1 MVTPVG
7 IDDMNVYASTLSVDF
22 SEIVSARGISRKEWE
37 NVGFTRRSVVPAFE
51 DPVTLG
57 VNAAKPI
64 VDAAG
69 NDAFE
74 LLIVASESSMDFAK
88 PLSSYIHKHLG
99 LNRRCRNIEL
109 KHACYAGT
117 SGLQLAAA
125 WARSE
130 LATGKKALVVMTDM
144 GRRHFSESAE
154 LSVGAGSVALS
165 VSTEPRIF
173 ELEPQSGYVSYE
185 VYDTARPT
193 ANSEW
198 IDPPLSLSAYLDL
211 LEMAWEDYRNVSK
224 VNCFQDHF
232 AHMIF
237 HTPLLS
243 LIKQAHQILVEDG
256 RDDTTPGDVGKSFA
270 RMVEPSLCYNR
281 IVGNIYS
288 GTLYLALAGLIDS
301 IRPASKTRVG
311 CFSYGSGSCAE
322 FYSGF
327 ITSESQARMASKRI
341 GEHLAARRSLSV
353 SEYQH
358 QVLEVER
365 SMTSKEYEPDQQ
377 NLAEHYE
384 HAYRGKGLLVLE
396 NVRNYYRK
404 YAWS

>member
-1 MVTPVG
+1 MSTPVG
-7 IDDMNVYASTLSVDF
+7 IDNLNVYASTLSIEF
-22 SEIVSARGISRKEWE
+22 AEIISTRSISHKDLQ

-51 DPVTLG
+51 DPVTLA
-57 VNAAKPI
+57 VNAAKSI
-64 VDAAG
+64 VNAAG
-69 NDAFE
+69 GDAFE

-88 PLSSYIHKHLG
+88 PLSSYIHKYLG
-99 LNRRCRNIEL
+99 LGRRCRNVEL

-117 SGLQLAAA
+117 SALQMAAS
-125 WARSE
+125 WVRSE
-130 LATGKKALVVMTDM
+130 MATGKKALVVMTDI
-144 GRRHFSESAE
+144 GRRHFNESAE

-173 ELEPQSGYVSYE
+173 ELEPQSGFVSYE

-193 ANSEW
+193 ADSEW

-224 VNCFQDHF
+224 VTCFQDHF
-232 AHMIF
+232 AHMVF
-237 HTPLLS
+237 HTPLIS

-256 RDDTTPGDVGKSFA
+256 RDDPTLSDVGTSFA
-270 RMVEPSLCYNR
+270 RMVEPSLCYNHV
-281 IVGNIYS
+281 VGNIYS

-322 FYSGF
+322 FFSGF
-327 ITSESQARMASKRI
+327 IDSESWAMLANKRI
-341 GEHLAARRSLSV
+341 GERLAERRRLSV
-353 SEYQH
+353 PEYEH
-358 QVLEVER
+358 QVLELER
-365 SMTSKEYEPDQQ
+365 SMTSKEYEPDWQS
-377 NLAEHYE
+377 LSDHYE
-384 HAYRGKGLLVLE
+384 QAYRGKGLLVLE

-404 YAWS
+404 YTWS

>member
-1 MVTPVG
+1 MSAPVG
-7 IDDMNVYASTLSVDF
+7 IDDLSVYASSLSIDF
-22 SEIVSARGISRKEWE
+22 SEVVSARGTSRKDLQ
-37 NVGFTRRSVVPAFE
+37 NVGFIRRSVVPAFE

-64 VDAAG
+64 VDAVG
-69 NDAFE
+69 GDAFE
-74 LLIVASESSMDFAK
+74 LLIVASESGMDFAK
-88 PLSSYIHKHLG
+88 PLSSYIHKYLDLG
-99 LNRRCRNIEL
+99 RRCRNVEL

-117 SGLQLAAA
+117 SALQMAAS
-125 WARSE
+125 WVRSE
-130 LATGKKALVVMTDM
+130 MPTGKKALVVMTDI
-144 GRRHFSESAE
+144 GRRHFNESAE

-173 ELEPQSGYVSYE
+173 ELEPQSGFVSHE

-211 LEMAWEDYRNVSK
+211 LEIAWEDYRNVSK
-224 VNCFQDHF
+224 VTCFQDHF
-232 AHMIF
+232 AHMVF
-237 HTPLLS
+237 HTPLIS
-243 LIKQAHQILVEDG
+243 LIKRAHQILVEDE
-256 RDDTTPGDVGKSFA
+256 RDDMPPSDVDAGFA

-301 IRPASKTRVG
+301 IHPASKTRVG

-322 FYSGF
+322 FFSGF
-327 ITSESQARMASKRI
+327 IDSESWAMLASKRI
-341 GEHLAARRSLSV
+341 GERLAERRRLSV
-353 SEYQH
+353 PEYEH
-358 QVLEVER
+358 QVLELER
-365 SMTSKEYEPDQQ
+365 SMTSKEYEPDWQS
-377 NLAEHYE
+377 LSDHYE
-384 HAYRGKGLLVLE
+384 RTYRGKGLLILE
-396 NVRNYYRK
+396 NVRNYYRN

>member
-1 MVTPVG
+1 MSMPVG
-7 IDDMNVYASTLSVDF
+7 IDDMNVYTSTLSVDF
-22 SEIVSARGISRKEWE
+22 SEIVSARSISDKDLQ
-37 NVGFTRRSVVPAFE
+37 NVGFVRRSVVPTFE

-64 VDAAG
+64 IDAAG

-88 PLSSYIHKHLG
+88 PLSSYVHKYLG

-117 SGLQLAAA
+117 SGLQMAAS

-130 LATGKKALVVMTDM
+130 LTAGKKALVVMTDI
-144 GRRHFSESAE
+144 GRRHFNESAE

-173 ELEPQSGYVSYE
+173 ELEPQSGFVSHE

-211 LEMAWEDYRNVSK
+211 LEMAWEDYCNVSK
-224 VNCFQDHF
+224 VNCFQDHL
-232 AHMIF
+232 AHMVF
-237 HTPLLS
+237 HTPLIS

-256 RDDTTPGDVGKSFA
+256 RDDTLPSDVGKSFA

-301 IRPASKTRVG
+301 IRPTSKTRVG

-322 FYSGF
+322 FFSGF
-327 ITSESQARMASKRI
+327 IDSESWAMLANKRI
-341 GEHLAARRSLSV
+341 GERLVERRRLSV
-353 SEYQH
+353 PEYEH
-358 QVLEVER
+358 QVLELER
-365 SMTSKEYEPDQQ
+365 SMTSKEYEPDWQS
-377 NLAEHYE
+377 LSDHYE
-384 HAYRGKGLLVLE
+384 QAYRGKGLLVLE

-404 YAWS
+404 YTWS